1 MPASY
6 SLSESVLEFTFEGSF
21 TSAEA
26 LAALEQGIAS
36 VPPGTR
42 PGVLIDVT
50 TSREPVRSYEEM
62 RGLAQ
67 FFGSHMASLS
77 GRIAVVV
84 STQARFGTTRQ
95 FGAMIEEH
103 GLDARP
109 FHDRPAA
116 VSWLQGEAS

>member
-6 SLSESVLEFTFEGSF
+6 SLSGFVLEFTFEGRV
-21 TSAEA
+21 TSAEG
-26 LAALEQGIAS
+26 LAAVEQGIAS
-36 VPPGTR
+36 VPSGTR

-50 TSREPVRSYEEM
+50 KSEELKSLETT
-62 RGLAQ
+62 RRLADLL
-67 FFGSHMASLS
+67 GAHSASLS
-77 GRIAVVV
+77 GRIGVLV
-84 STQARFGTTRQ
+84 STEARFGKARQ
-95 FGAMIEEH
+95 LGGLVGRY